1 MTDQEPPI
9 TGARPFLLRLHVLH
23 LDQDDPK
30 KCTAKKLKKFGLVK
44 LHPTLKTVPVQSIK
58 LDPYAE
64 TILSI
69 TDRERIVRYGLT
81 VIDCSWNQANE
92 VFKRMK
98 LKNGRRLSIDFL
110 AANATN
116 YAMPGKL
123 SSVEALSAALILTG
137 FFDEAE
143 FLLSKFTW
151 GHTFFELN
159 KQHIDEL
166 KASIKLQDIEK

>member
-1 MTDQEPPI
+1 MTDQEPVIP
-9 TGARPFLLRLHVLH
+9 RPFPLKLHVLH
-23 LDQDDPK
+23 LNQDDPK

-44 LHPTLKTVPVQSIK
+44 LHSTLKTVPVQSIK
-58 LDPYAE
+58 LDPYADL
-64 TILSI
+64 ILSI
-69 TDRERIVRYGLT
+69 NDRDRIMRYGLT
-81 VIDCSWNQANE
+81 VIDCSWNQATD

-98 LKNGRRLSIDFL
+98 LKNGRRLSINFL

-123 SSVEALSAALILTG
+123 SSVEALSAALIITG
-137 FFDEAE
+137 FFEEAE

-159 KQHIDEL
+159 KQRIDEI
-166 KASIKLQDIEK
+166 KASINPQNIEK